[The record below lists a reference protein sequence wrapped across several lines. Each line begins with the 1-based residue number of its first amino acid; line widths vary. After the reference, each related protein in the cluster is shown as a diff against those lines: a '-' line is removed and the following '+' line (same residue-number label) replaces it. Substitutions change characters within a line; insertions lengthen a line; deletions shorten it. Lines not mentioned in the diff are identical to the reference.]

1 MIKIII
7 LLSLSLLL
15 FASDTL
21 LYGSQKNDKKKDTI
35 KYTVQIFT
43 AKTQKT
49 AKKITKKV
57 PQNLRKD
64 LHLYKI
70 GKYIA
75 IRYSSANSANDLISA
90 VKKFKNLCCSD
101 AYIIKTSQFRMNRSI
116 VDASVQKEQIKRRE
130 EAGAQKTLPKEQTAT
145 KEVIQ
150 IQHTLNKYTRSNMI
164 RKAAKA
170 YQSGDESTAMLYYE
184 MIVNSGSA
192 TRNVK
197 NNLCY
202 LYGKRGAWPEAKKII
217 DDEKYASKLIYAYAY
232 GAIQTNQD
240 NFSSD
245 FAEYIM
251 MDKSGRLALLAGYY
265 FEQREDWERAEGY
278 YKMSYEKNPSDV
290 YNIFAYARVLDI
302 KDEKEQAIKFYKKII
317 HISNRHNKY
326 YASIQRRISQLQE

>member
-1 MIKIII
+1 MIRIAL
-7 LLSLSLLL
+7 LLSFSLLL
-15 FASDTL
+15 FASDAL
-21 LYGSQKNDKKKDTI
+21 SYGNQTDKKNQDSI

-43 AKTQKT
+43 VKTQKT
-49 AKKITKKV
+49 AKKIVKKV
-57 PQNLRKD
+57 PKNLRKD

-75 IRYSSANSANDLISA
+75 LRYSSANSANELTSA
-90 VKKFKNLCCSD
+90 VENFKKNGFND
-101 AYIIKTSQFRMNRSI
+101 AYIIKTSKWHMNKSI
-116 VDASVQKEQIKRRE
+116 IDTQIK
-130 EAGAQKTLPKEQTAT
+130 KEQTKQPQEAPKKT
-145 KEVIQ
+145 QPKAEKSPNEVIQ

-164 RKAAKA
+164 KKADQA

-184 MIVNSGSA
+184 MIANAGSA

-217 DDEKYASKLIYAYAY
+217 DKERYASKLIYAYAY

-240 NFSSD
+240 NFASN
-245 FAEYIM
+245 FADYIM

-265 FEQREDWERAEGY
+265 FEQREDWDRAQGY

-302 KDEKEQAIKFYKKII
+302 KGERKKALKFYRKVIN
-317 HISNRHNKY
+317 SANRHNEY
-326 YASIQRRISQLQE
+326 YAIVKRRISELEE